1 MQVLLSWMS
10 QKISAIKN
18 LARVAADEQ
27 NSLGFREFA
36 RESGSDSMNKWV
48 MWSSPHQ
55 YILYKQPTF
64 YYQRQLSDFQ
74 RRPRKP

>member
-1 MQVLLSWMS
+1 MS
-10 QKISAIKN
+10 QKISAIKS

-27 NSLGFREFA
+27 NGLRFREFA
-36 RESGSDSMNKWV
+36 GESDSDSMNKCV
-48 MWSSPHQ
+48 MWSLPHQ

-74 RRPRKP
+74 RHPRKP